1 MNATAATAEFL
12 RETRSKFSN
21 LSLTALAVM
30 ELPTAVVVQSVP
42 VQVCAFPRQA
52 ARVLAV
58 SRGDP
63 DGSSA
68 QRGSRGVHK
77 VESMAELERVADELC
92 EETDLLLAQ
101 KFLPDRA
108 RLARGRARGRAAEP
122 TGSFSISRHV
132 LRVAMRA
139 CDKCLFKSLLHIKDK
154 FLSS

>member
-1 MNATAATAEFL
+1 VKATAATAEFL
-12 RETRSKFSN
+12 RETRSRFSN

-101 KFLPDRA
+101 KFLPTELDWRVGV
-108 RLARGRARGRAAEP
+108 LAGEPPNQQAASP
-122 TGSFSISRHV
+122 FPDMCYV
-132 LRVAMRA
+132 WP
-139 CDKCLFKSLLHIKDK
+139 
-154 FLSS
+154 